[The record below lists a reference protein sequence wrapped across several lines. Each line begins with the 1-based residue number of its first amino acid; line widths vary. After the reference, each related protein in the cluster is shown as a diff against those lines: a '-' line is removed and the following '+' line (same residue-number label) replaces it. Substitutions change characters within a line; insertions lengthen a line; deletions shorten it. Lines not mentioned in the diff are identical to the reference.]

1 MFRIKRKKWQIGT
14 LAAIALLLVPLLV
27 AMGEDETETEND
39 GALGRD
45 AQSYAADYAV
55 SADEAL
61 HRLTLQI
68 EAGTLGAALTAGEP
82 TTFGGLWIQHTPQFK
97 VKAAFTESGAE
108 TLEGY
113 AMSDDL
119 TASIEAVSVDTSL
132 ADLIITQ
139 DTAKT
144 TVARTSVAAEFGVN
158 VAANVVDVYT
168 LDAAALSDALVQ
180 KGEEL
185 PLKTITKEITALSSA
200 AHGSEI
206 HGGEDLTSCTTG
218 FAVKDEDGTQGITT
232 AGHCSDSQSRGST
245 SLTYKNQWWGGSYD
259 LQWHTSPSSIDVRNL
274 AYDGTNHRYINSGR
288 SWDNQSAGDYVCKYG
303 KTTHEGCGTIET
315 KYYVIE
321 PHMGNKW
328 VLVGNG
334 NTSDLSEGG
343 DSGGPWFSGNVA
355 VGVMTHEV
363 DTHKAIYMAFD
374 FIENVGL
381 SLDTN

>member
-1 MFRIKRKKWQIGT
+1 M
-14 LAAIALLLVPLLV
+14 
-27 AMGEDETETEND
+27 
-39 GALGRD
+39 
-45 AQSYAADYAV
+45 
-55 SADEAL
+55 
-61 HRLTLQI
+61 
-68 EAGTLGAALTAGEP
+68 
-82 TTFGGLWIQHTPQFK
+82 
-97 VKAAFTESGAE
+97 
-108 TLEGY
+108 
-113 AMSDDL
+113 
-119 TASIEAVSVDTSL
+119 
-132 ADLIITQ
+132 
-139 DTAKT
+139 
-144 TVARTSVAAEFGVN
+144 
-158 VAANVVDVYT
+158 
-168 LDAAALSDALVQ
+168 SDALVQ

-259 LQWHTSPSSIDVRNL
+259 LQWHTAPSSIDVRNL